1 MHRQWLRFLGL
12 AVASLRNEQY
22 YTYDAL
28 DGFQG
33 AGEFKKVLASAGLK
47 VAKFDLLL
55 GDDCMTDE
63 GKITFARLC
72 LQCKRESIVLLG
84 PPCAYFIYLSRVR
97 HGKTKARPAG
107 NASGFSREGNAVA
120 FFMAF
125 AIWLCS
131 LLELSLVIEQ
141 PQTSVLWFNKF
152 VGAALRRARASRVAW
167 RMGALGAP
175 SPKPS
180 IGFFLNARA
189 ADTFRRVA
197 LRKCRLQRTRLAGA
211 PRAYCW
217 GAQGDLRANPLNKRS
232 QI

>member
-1 MHRQWLRFLGL
+1 MHRQWLRLLWL
-12 AVASLRNEQY
+12 AVASLRNGQY
-22 YTYDAL
+22 NAYDAL

-33 AGEFKKVLASAGLK
+33 AGDFENLLTSAGLK

-84 PPCAYFIYLSRVR
+84 PPCAYFIYLSRKQ
-97 HGKTKARPAG
+97 HDKTKARPAG
-107 NASGFSREGNAVA
+107 NASRFSREGNKVA
-120 FFMAF
+120 FVMAF

-152 VGAALRRARASRVAW
+152 VGPALRRARVSRVAW
-167 RMGALGAP
+167 L
-175 SPKPS
+175 
-180 IGFFLNARA
+180 
-189 ADTFRRVA
+189 
-197 LRKCRLQRTRLAGA
+197 
-211 PRAYCW
+211 
-217 GAQGDLRANPLNKRS
+217 
-232 QI
+232 